1 MTPSTRRIA
10 AALAVVALSSE
21 ACATTAR
28 PPPVAPNVATR
39 QVTGEGEMDLG
50 LSGPTMP
57 TTLRAITSAPYGLV
71 APPDCNALAREVAE
85 IDRLLGPDVDIPAA
99 SDRDKMIERAFGS
112 AMRGAIPYRWAV
124 RWMTGA
130 GRKDREMRNAI
141 LAATARRGYLKGV
154 RLGLACPPPAA

>member
-1 MTPSTRRIA
+1 MA
-10 AALAVVALSSE
+10 AMAVVALSSQ
-21 ACATTAR
+21 ACATTAQ
-28 PPPVAPNVATR
+28 PPPVAPAVATR
-39 QVTGEGEMDLG
+39 QVTGEGEMGLG

-57 TTLRAITSAPYGLV
+57 TALKAITSAPYGL
-71 APPDCNALAREVAE
+71 AAAPDCGALAREVAE
-85 IDRLLGPDVDIPAA
+85 IDRLLGPDVDVPVA
-99 SDRDKMIERAFGS
+99 SDRDKMIGRAFGS